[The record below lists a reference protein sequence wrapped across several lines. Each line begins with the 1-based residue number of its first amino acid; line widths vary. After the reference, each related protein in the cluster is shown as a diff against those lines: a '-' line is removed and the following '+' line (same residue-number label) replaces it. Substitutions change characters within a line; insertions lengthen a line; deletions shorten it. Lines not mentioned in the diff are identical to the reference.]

1 MAGWVVVLP
10 SLIPE
15 KCHATPTAV
24 GLRQFRAA
32 PVSIFGPEDL
42 AANTDTGKPDTG
54 KPDRMA
60 DLAKRTPG

>member
-1 MAGWVVVLP
+1 MARWVVVLP

-42 AANTDTGKPDTG
+42 AANTDTGKPD
-54 KPDRMA
+54 RMA